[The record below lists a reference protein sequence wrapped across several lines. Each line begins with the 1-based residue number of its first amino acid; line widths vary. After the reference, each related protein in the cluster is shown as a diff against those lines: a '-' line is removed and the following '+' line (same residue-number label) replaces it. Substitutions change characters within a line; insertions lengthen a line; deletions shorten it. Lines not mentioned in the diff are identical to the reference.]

1 MNARGY
7 SLVRRQRATLDTL
20 PGATG
25 ISFHA
30 TETWT
35 IVLIAAS
42 SDEAMVRLGNELGL
56 GTVEVRTGAGRWWR
70 RAMSEQG
77 AVRIEVF
84 GPHHLGPPPRDEP
97 GGASS

>member
-1 MNARGY
+1 VNARGK

-30 TETWT
+30 SETWT

-42 SDEAMVRLGNELGL
+42 SDEAVVGLGNELGL
-56 GTVEVRTGAGRWWR
+56 GTVEVRTGAGRWWC

-77 AVRIEVF
+77 AVRVEVF
-84 GPHHLGPPPRDEP
+84 GPHHLGPPPREAP

>member
-1 MNARGY
+1 VNARGY
-7 SLVRRQRATLDTL
+7 RLVGKQRATLATL

-25 ISFHA
+25 ISLHA
-30 TETWT
+30 SGTWT

-42 SDEAMVRLGNELGL
+42 SDEAVVRLGNELGL
-56 GTVEVRTGAGRWWR
+56 GTVEVRTVAGRWWC

-77 AVRIEVF
+77 AVRVEVF
-84 GPHHLGPPPRDEP
+84 GPHHLGPPPRDP

>member
-7 SLVRRQRATLDTL
+7 SLVRGQRATLDTL

-30 TETWT
+30 SERWT
-35 IVLIAAS
+35 ICLIAAS
-42 SDEAMVRLGNELGL
+42 SDAAVVGLGNQLGL
-56 GTVEVRTGAGRWWR
+56 GTVEVRTGAGRWWYC
-70 RAMSEQG
+70 AMSEQG
-77 AVRIEVF
+77 AVRVEVF
-84 GPHHLGPPPRDEP
+84 GPHHLGRPPRDEP

>member
-7 SLVRRQRATLDTL
+7 GLVRSQRATLDTL

-30 TETWT
+30 SETWA
-35 IVLIAAS
+35 IVLITAA
-42 SDEAMVRLGNELGL
+42 SDEAVVGLGNELGL

-77 AVRIEVF
+77 AVRVEVF
-84 GPHHLGPPPRDEP
+84 GPHHLGPPPRDDP
-97 GGASS
+97 AGASS